1 MKKFPCLKVMMLAT
15 LLALLLTGASF
26 AEKLTINDSFPD
38 GRVGIPYKKLLY
50 LTGYHVIGY
59 SRVTEHPA
67 HHRWMITEG
76 TIPPGLSFR
85 TAELGLEVGY
95 DDWRADVKAGLDGT
109 PTKAGIYTFTVYAYE
124 SSEPGYN
131 AEKTFTIKIN
141 DTSNNN
147 GNTGNN
153 TGGNDN
159 STTNR
164 DQTSINNNTGD
175 NNTTDNNTNTN
186 GNTNNDGTTNN
197 NGNSGSSGGGCNS
210 LSALA
215 IIFAVALTLRKS
227 RA

>member
-26 AEKLTINDSFPD
+26 AEELTINGSFPD

-50 LTGYHVIGY
+50 LTGYRSNGSGSLRAPRLHQ
-59 SRVTEHPA
+59 
-67 HHRWMITEG
+67 WMITEG

-95 DDWRADVKAGLDGT
+95 DDWRADVKAGLDGV
-109 PTKAGIYTFTVYAYE
+109 PTQAGIYTFTVYVYE
-124 SSEPGYN
+124 ARDPGYN

-159 STTNR
+159 STTNG
-164 DQTSINNNTGD
+164 DQTGINNNTGD
-175 NNTTDNNTNTN
+175 NNTTDNNYEQN
-186 GNTNNDGTTNN
+186 GNTNNYGTTNN
-197 NGNSGSSGGGCNS
+197 NGNSGSSGGGCNT
-210 LSALA
+210 LPALA
-215 IIFAVALTLRKS
+215 IILAIALTLRKS